1 MEAFSLSGFLF
12 PDSLSAIKL
21 SRTYQMYAQFAFIV
35 EHSGKKGSDFC
46 QKVSHLESSA
56 NFPKC

>member
-12 PDSLSAIKL
+12 LDSLAAIKL
-21 SRTYQMYAQFAFIV
+21 SRTYRMYAQFALV

-46 QKVSHLESSA
+46 QKLSHLESSA
-56 NFPKC
+56 NFSKS